1 MNLEKVI
8 FGFFIT
14 FACSL
19 NFGFV
24 TGDIGDP
31 ELHNTAE
38 LVAAL
43 IVSLVATVLK
53 FGDRTHLGATHLAT
67 SLVAMLQLLV
77 ASTVW
82 MWHVNISHAAMDPY
96 TMSSIVS
103 LSGGALLANFISV
116 VLLISET
123 LRQTR

>member
-53 FGDRTHLGATHLAT
+53 FMPRSWFDAVVGAQRH
-67 SLVAMLQLLV
+67 
-77 ASTVW
+77 
-82 MWHVNISHAAMDPY
+82 
-96 TMSSIVS
+96 
-103 LSGGALLANFISV
+103 
-116 VLLISET
+116 
-123 LRQTR
+123 RKKRRR